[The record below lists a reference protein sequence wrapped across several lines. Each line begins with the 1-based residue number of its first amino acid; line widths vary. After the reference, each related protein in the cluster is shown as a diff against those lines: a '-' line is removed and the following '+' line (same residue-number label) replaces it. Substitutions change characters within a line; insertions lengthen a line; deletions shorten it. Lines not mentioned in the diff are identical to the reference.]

1 MALCALIMLP
11 IFCYNI
17 SNISN
22 SVKAYS
28 VSLYAFFAPHLWGAN
43 LPRQGA
49 TKGGSRGFPT
59 LARYTYGSA
68 TSNIGLLVV
77 THAPLPTPSTK
88 HNERS

>member
-43 LPRQGA
+43 CPDKGQQ
-49 TKGGSRGFPT
+49 KGGQGGFP
-59 LARYTYGSA
+59 
-68 TSNIGLLVV
+68 
-77 THAPLPTPSTK
+77 PLPDILMALPK
-88 HNERS
+88 VILGY